1 MKYHY
6 MNILYRNIVLEK
18 YDEIDKTFRVV
29 CYIYFSTN
37 FIFCYISKI
46 DRFF

>member
-29 CYIYFSTN
+29 CYIYFTIAKGSNLVT
-37 FIFCYISKI
+37 I
-46 DRFF
+46 